1 MNPPIAPGTIDD
13 GPQPVPRLGLG
24 IQFLYGLGALASAAK
39 TVPITLFLMLY
50 WNQIVGLSAFTVSAI
65 VMVSLV
71 FDAVCDPLV
80 GAWSDRLRS
89 RWGRRLPLMYA
100 AIVPMSVLFIMLW
113 TPPRFSPLG
122 VEIYLAAVLLALRLF
137 DTLFELPHLALVPEL
152 TRDYDERTRLL
163 TIRSL
168 FEAVGGIGISALAYN
183 YFLREHPDGSG
194 GVLSG
199 DGYPSFALFTG
210 AVIVTCLLVSTIGLH
225 RRIAGLT
232 AIAPQPKA
240 DSLFVHI
247 RRSFASPGFRRLAL
261 AAMLIAVGS
270 GMGSALGVYWLLYFY
285 RFTQAEISLLFLP
298 AMIGLA
304 ATALTPLIVRRMGK
318 RRAAVTM
325 LWFYLAITSLPLL
338 ARLMELVPERGAM
351 LFLLV
356 GLQSAVGAGAMTMVL
371 IALSSMN
378 ADLVEEAEL
387 RTGVRSEGLM
397 VSANTFVRKASQ
409 GLGTLAAGLV
419 LTFAEFPTGA
429 DRSEVPGDVLTRMG
443 WLYLS
448 VTFALAAAS
457 TFILRGGKFERADHL
472 ARLERLNQ
480 NRP

>member
-1 MNPPIAPGTIDD
+1 MTAAPLALDE
-13 GPQPVPRLGLG
+13 GPQPVLRLGLG
-24 IQFLYGLGALASAAK
+24 VQFLYGLGALASAAK

-71 FDAVCDPLV
+71 FDAVFDPLV
-80 GAWSDRLRS
+80 GAWSDRLRT

-113 TPPRFSPLG
+113 TPPRFTPFG
-122 VEIYLAAVLLALRLF
+122 IEIYLAAVLLALRLC

-152 TRDYDERTRLL
+152 TRDYDQRTRLL

-183 YFLREHPDGSG
+183 VFLRERADGSG
-194 GVLSG
+194 GVLSAE
-199 DGYPSFALFTG
+199 GYPSFALFTG
-210 AVIVTCLLVSTIGLH
+210 MVIVACLLVCTIGLH

-232 AIAPQPKA
+232 ASVPQPQSR
-240 DSLFVHI
+240 SLFAHM
-247 RRSFASPGFRRLAL
+247 RRSFSSPGFRRLAL
-261 AAMLIAVGS
+261 AAMLIALGS
-270 GMGSALGVYWLLYFY
+270 GMGSALGLYWLLYFY

-304 ATALTPLIVRRMGK
+304 ATALTPMIVRRVGK
-318 RRAAVTM
+318 CRAAVSM

-338 ARLMELVPERGAM
+338 VRLTDLVPERGTL

-356 GLQSAVGAGAMTMVL
+356 GLQSAVGAGAMAMVL
-371 IALSSMN
+371 IAIAAMN

-387 RTGVRSEGLM
+387 RTGQRSEGLM

-419 LTFAEFPTGA
+419 LMLTEFPIGV
-429 DRSEVPGDVLTRMG
+429 DRGKVPDDVLTRMG
-443 WLYLS
+443 WLYLTI
-448 VTFALAAAS
+448 TFVLVAMS
-457 TFILRGGKFERADHL
+457 TFILRGGRFGRDDHL
-472 ARLERLNQ
+472 ARLERLSQ
-480 NRP
+480 TRR

>member
-1 MNPPIAPGTIDD
+1 MTPLGAPGTLDER
-13 GPQPVPRLGLG
+13 PQPTPGLGLG
-24 IQFLYGLGALASAAK
+24 VQLLYGLGALASAAK
-39 TVPITLFLMLY
+39 TVPISLFLMLY
-50 WNQIVGLSAFTVSAI
+50 WNQIVGLSAFMVSAI

-71 FDAVCDPLV
+71 FDAVFDPLV

-89 RWGRRLPLMYA
+89 RLGRRLPLMYA

-113 TPPRFSPLG
+113 TPPRFTPFG
-122 VEIYLAAVLLALRLF
+122 IEIYLAVILLALRLF

-168 FEAVGGIGISALAYN
+168 FEAIGGIGISALAYN

-199 DGYPSFALFTG
+199 DGYPSFGLFTG
-210 AVIVTCLLVSTIGLH
+210 AVIVICLLISTVGLH
-225 RRIAGLT
+225 RRISGLKT
-232 AIAPQPKA
+232 ITPQPKPA
-240 DSLFVHI
+240 SLFGHM
-247 RRSFASPGFRRLAL
+247 RRSFGSPGFKRLAL
-261 AAMLIAVGS
+261 AAMLIALGS
-270 GMGSALGVYWLLYFY
+270 GMGSALGLYWLLYFY
-285 RFTQAEISLLFLP
+285 RFTQAEISLLFVP

-304 ATALTPLIVRRMGK
+304 ATALTPVIVRRIGK
-318 RRAAVTM
+318 RRAAVAM

-338 ARLMELVPERGAM
+338 ARLTEMVPERGTL

-356 GLQSAVGAGAMTMVL
+356 GLQSAVGAGTMAMVL

-387 RTGVRSEGLM
+387 RTGYRSEGLM

-443 WLYLS
+443 WLYLA
-448 VTFALAAAS
+448 VTFGLALGS
-457 TFILRGGKFERADHL
+457 TLILRGGSFERVDHL
-472 ARLERLNQ
+472 RRLERLN
-480 NRP
+480 